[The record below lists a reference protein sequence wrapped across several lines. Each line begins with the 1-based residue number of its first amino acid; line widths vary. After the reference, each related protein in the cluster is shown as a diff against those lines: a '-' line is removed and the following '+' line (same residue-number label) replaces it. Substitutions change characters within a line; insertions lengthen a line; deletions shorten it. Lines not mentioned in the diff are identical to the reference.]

1 MVRTVTKNSK
11 TSVFQ
16 TIKNKLITPGNWL
29 CFFSGFLLVF
39 AYAPFSYWGLALIL
53 PSIILYQVRQATPK
67 VAAKKIALFAFGW
80 FSSGISWVHVSIDQ
94 FGGLPLVFSLLLM
107 LALCAYLAIF
117 PALAG
122 YLTAKIAK
130 NKQVNLWL
138 FPSVWLLCEYLR
150 SVVLTGFPWL
160 SLGYSQIDSPLA
172 SFAPII
178 GEVGLTGII
187 LLLNICWVKIY
198 CVCSDFY
205 SDTSPDLRNKKN
217 HPNAVMVATSSS
229 LTVTRK
235 DLAFPLALAASI
247 ILTSFTLTQVSWTE
261 LTGKSAKVALIQ
273 GNIAQSIKWQPEQ
286 EWPTMLK
293 YLDLT
298 RLNYDADIIVWPE
311 SAIPA
316 LEPAVQDYLST
327 VNRSAILNNSAV
339 ITGLI
344 NYNFESKEYFN
355 ALLVLGKKDTADEQ
369 GYYYNHSNRY
379 YKSHL
384 LPIGE
389 FVPFQELLRPIA
401 PFFNLPM
408 SSFTAGNY
416 VQPNL
421 VANNLHILPLNCFEI
436 AFPMQLAA
444 NLTDATDMILTVS
457 NDAWFG
463 DSHGPHQHFEIA
475 RMRALEFGRPLVR
488 ATNNG
493 VTGIINH
500 LGEVTAVAPQF
511 EEVVLR
517 GTVDFVTGDT
527 PYSQWPN
534 LILWMMILM
543 PLTLMKCF
551 KF

>member
-1 MVRTVTKNSK
+1 MTKTTKSSIFQ
-11 TSVFQ
+11 SVK
-16 TIKNKLITPGNWL
+16 IKLTNPSNWL
-29 CFFSGFLLVF
+29 CFISGFLLVF
-39 AYAPFSYWGLALIL
+39 SYAPFSYWWLALVL
-53 PSIILYQVRQATPK
+53 PSVILHQIRHATPK
-67 VAAKKIALFAFGW
+67 VAAKKMALFAFGW

-94 FGGLPLVFSLLLM
+94 FGGLPLIFSLLLM
-107 LALCAYLAIF
+107 LALCAYLALF

-122 YLTAKIAK
+122 YLAARIAK
-130 NKQVNLWL
+130 NKQMNLWL
-138 FPSVWLLCEYLR
+138 LPPIWLFCEYLR

-160 SLGYSQIDSPLA
+160 SLGYSQIDSPLSA
-172 SFAPII
+172 FAPVI

-187 LLLNICWVKIY
+187 LLLNICLVKIY
-198 CVCSDFY
+198 CTCSELFKQQNQE
-205 SDTSPDLRNKKN
+205 SLNRS
-217 HPNAVMVATSSS
+217 TSSS
-229 LTVTRK
+229 L
-235 DLAFPLALAASI
+235 APPIAL
-247 ILTSFTLTQVSWTE
+247 ILCIFSTSMVFTQISWTE
-261 LTGKSAKVALIQ
+261 LTGKSSKVALIQ

-298 RLNYDADIIVWPE
+298 RVNYDADLIVWPE

-327 VNRSAILNNSAV
+327 VNRSAMLNNSTI

-355 ALLVLGKKDTADEQ
+355 ALLVLGKKNAEDEQ

-389 FVPFQELLRPIA
+389 FVPFQELLRPLA

-436 AFPMQLAA
+436 AFPKQLAA
-444 NLTDATDMILTVS
+444 NFTDKTDMILTVS

-475 RMRALEFGRPLVR
+475 RMRALEFGRPLIR

-493 VTGIINH
+493 VTGMINH
-500 LGEVTAVAPQF
+500 LGEVTAIAPQF

-517 GTVDFVTGDT
+517 GEIDFVSGDT

-534 LILWMMILM
+534 LILWLMIVV
-543 PLTLMKCF
+543 PLLLLKSA
-551 KF
+551 KL

>member
-1 MVRTVTKNSK
+1 VTNTTKISTLKSVK
-11 TSVFQ
+11 T
-16 TIKNKLITPGNWL
+16 KLTNPSNWL
-29 CFFSGFLLVF
+29 CFISGFLLVF
-39 AYAPFSYWGLALIL
+39 AYAPFSYWWLALVL
-53 PSIILYQVRQATPK
+53 PSVVLHQIRHASPK
-67 VAAKKIALFAFGW
+67 VAAKKVSLFAFGW

-94 FGGLPLVFSLLLM
+94 FGGLPLIFSLLLM
-107 LALCAYLAIF
+107 LALCAYLSLF

-122 YLTAKIAK
+122 YLTARIAK

-138 FPSVWLLCEYLR
+138 LPSIWLLCEYLR

-160 SLGYSQIDSPLA
+160 SLGYSQIDSPL
-172 SFAPII
+172 STFAPVI
-178 GEVGLTGII
+178 GEVGLTGIV
-187 LLLNICWVKIY
+187 LLINICWVKIY
-198 CVCSDFY
+198 CIAVEISTK
-205 SDTSPDLRNKKN
+205 SNHQSSNTATSPTTSKN
-217 HPNAVMVATSSS
+217 LIFPI
-229 LTVTRK
+229 
-235 DLAFPLALAASI
+235 AFPIALIASI
-247 ILTSFTLTQVSWTE
+247 LVTSFALNQVSWTT
-261 LTGKSAKVALIQ
+261 LTGKSTKVALIQ

-298 RLNYDADIIVWPE
+298 RVNYDADLIIWPE

-316 LEPAVQDYLST
+316 LEPAVQDYLGT
-327 VNRSAILNNSAV
+327 VNRSALLNDSAV
-339 ITGLI
+339 ITGLLS
-344 NYNFESKEYFN
+344 YNFESKEYFN
-355 ALLVLGKKDTADEQ
+355 GIVVLGKKTADDEQ
-369 GYYYNHSNRY
+369 GYYYNNSNRY

-401 PFFNLPM
+401 PFFNLPN

-421 VANNLHILPLNCFEI
+421 IAKELHILPLNCFEI
-436 AFPMQLAA
+436 AFPLQLAA
-444 NLTDATDMILTVS
+444 NFTDKTDIILTVS

-475 RMRALEFGRPLVR
+475 RMRALEFARPLVR

-500 LGEVTAVAPQF
+500 LGEVTAIAPQF
-511 EEVVLR
+511 EEVVLK
-517 GTVDFVTGDT
+517 GTVDLVTGDT

-534 LILWMMILM
+534 LILWLMILL
-543 PLTLMKCF
+543 PLSLMKVLRF
-551 KF
+551 

>member
-1 MVRTVTKNSK
+1 MTNISKVTLLKAM
-11 TSVFQ
+11 
-16 TIKNKLITPGNWL
+16 KNKLANPSNWL
-29 CFFSGFLLVF
+29 CFLSGFLLVF
-39 AYAPFSYWGLALIL
+39 AYAPFSLWGLSLVL
-53 PSIILYQVRQATPK
+53 PSIMLYQIKELSPK
-67 VAAKKIALFAFGW
+67 QAAKKIALFAFGW

-94 FGGLPLVFSLLLM
+94 FGGLPLIFSLLLM
-107 LALCAYLAIF
+107 LALCAYLALF

-130 NKQVNLWL
+130 SGRVNLWL
-138 FPSVWLLCEYLR
+138 FPSIWLFCEYLR

-172 SFAPII
+172 AFAPVI
-178 GEVGLTGII
+178 GEVGLTGVVLVI
-187 LLLNICWVKIY
+187 NICLIKMY
-198 CVCSDFY
+198 CFCANFIN
-205 SDTSPDLRNKKN
+205 NKN
-217 HPNAVMVATSSS
+217 QQSSVVLSRKS
-229 LTVTRK
+229 L
-235 DLAFPLALAASI
+235 AIPLTLMLSI
-247 ILTSFTLTQVSWTE
+247 MLTSVVLAQLSWTK
-261 LTGKSAKVALIQ
+261 LTGESIKVALIQ

-298 RLNYDADIIVWPE
+298 RVNNDADLIVWPE

-316 LEPAVQDYLST
+316 LEPAVQDYLNT
-327 VNRSAILNNSAV
+327 VNRSAILNNSAI
-339 ITGLI
+339 ITGVI

-355 ALLVLGKKDTADEQ
+355 ALLVLGKKNTEDEQ
-369 GYYYNHSNRY
+369 GYYYNHNNRY

-389 FVPFQELLRPIA
+389 FVPFQDLLRPIA

-421 VANNLHILPLNCFEI
+421 IANNLHILPLNCFEI
-436 AFPMQLAA
+436 AFPAQLAA
-444 NLTDATDMILTVS
+444 NYTDNTDMILTVS

-493 VTGIINH
+493 VTGMINH
-500 LGEVTAVAPQF
+500 LGEVTEIAPQF

-517 GTVDFVTGDT
+517 GTVEFVTGDT

-534 LILWMMILM
+534 LILWLMILL
-543 PLTLMKCF
+543 PITVMKAF
-551 KF
+551 KL

>member
-1 MVRTVTKNSK
+1 MTKISK
-11 TSVFQ
+11 FSILKS
-16 TIKNKLITPGNWL
+16 IKNKLTTPSNWL
-29 CFFSGFLLVF
+29 CFLSGFFLVF
-39 AYAPFSYWGLALIL
+39 AYAPFSYWWLALTL
-53 PSIILYQVRQATPK
+53 PSIMLLQVRHASPK
-67 VAAKKIALFAFGW
+67 VAAKKIALFSFGW

-94 FGGLPLVFSLLLM
+94 FGGLPLIFSLLLM
-107 LALCAYLAIF
+107 LGLCVYLSLF

-130 NKQVNLWL
+130 KKHVNLWL
-138 FPSVWLLCEYLR
+138 LPSIWLLCEYLR

-172 SFAPII
+172 SFAPVI
-178 GEVGLTGII
+178 GEVGITGII
-187 LLLNICWVKIY
+187 LLINICWVKIY
-198 CVCSDFY
+198 CTGSDLLNNKNQASSITVDTKILTCSRI
-205 SDTSPDLRNKKN
+205 L
-217 HPNAVMVATSSS
+217 
-229 LTVTRK
+229 
-235 DLAFPLALAASI
+235 PLAIPMGLIISI
-247 ILTSFTLTQVSWTE
+247 VLTSLALTQVNWTE

-298 RLNYDADIIVWPE
+298 RVNYDADIIVWPE

-327 VNRSAILNNSAV
+327 VNRSAMLNNSTV

-355 ALLVLGKKDTADEQ
+355 ALLVLGKKNSDDEQ
-369 GYYYNHSNRY
+369 GYSYNHSNRY

-401 PFFNLPM
+401 PLFNLPQ
-408 SSFTAGNY
+408 SSFTSGNY

-421 VANNLHILPLNCFEI
+421 IANGLHILPLNCFEI

-444 NLTDATDMILTVS
+444 NFTNDTAMILTVS

-463 DSHGPHQHFEIA
+463 DSHGPHQHFEMA

-500 LGEVTAVAPQF
+500 LGDVTAIAPQF

-517 GTVDFVTGDT
+517 GTVEFVVGDT

-534 LILWMMILM
+534 LILWLMILA
-543 PLTLMKCF
+543 PLTLMKSF

>member
-1 MVRTVTKNSK
+1 MINISK
-11 TSVFQ
+11 ASLFTS
-16 TIKNKLITPGNWL
+16 IKSKLTNPSNWL
-29 CFFSGFLLVF
+29 SFLSGFLLVF
-39 AYAPFSYWGLALIL
+39 AYAPFSFWWLTLIL
-53 PSIILYQVRQATPK
+53 PCIVFYQVKDTSPK
-67 VAAKKIALFAFGW
+67 QAAKKMALFAFGW

-94 FGGLPLVFSLLLM
+94 FGGLPLIFSLLLM
-107 LALCAYLAIF
+107 LALCAYLALF
-117 PALAG
+117 PTMAG
-122 YLTAKIAK
+122 YLTAKLAR
-130 NKQVNLWL
+130 NNRVNLWF

-172 SFAPII
+172 NFAPVI
-178 GEVGLTGII
+178 GEVGLTGVVLAI
-187 LLLNICWVKIY
+187 NICLVKIY
-198 CVCSDFY
+198 CFY
-205 SDTSPDLRNKKN
+205 ANFNNKKN
-217 HPNAVMVATSSS
+217 QAPP
-229 LTVTRK
+229 VTLSTK
-235 DLAFPLALAASI
+235 SLALPVTLLLSIVLSSI
-247 ILTSFTLTQVSWTE
+247 ILAQINWTE
-261 LTGKSAKVALIQ
+261 LTGKSTKVALIQ

-298 RLNYDADIIVWPE
+298 RVNYDVDIIVWPE

-316 LEPAVQDYLST
+316 LEPAVQDYLDT
-327 VNRSAILNNSAV
+327 VNRSAMLNNSAI

-355 ALLVLGKKDTADEQ
+355 ALLVLGKKNAEDEQ

-379 YKSHL
+379 YKNHL

-436 AFPMQLAA
+436 AFPTQLAA
-444 NLTDATDMILTVS
+444 NYTDDTDMILTVS

-500 LGEVTAVAPQF
+500 LGEVTAIAPQF
-511 EEVVLR
+511 EEVVLK
-517 GTVDFVTGDT
+517 GTVEFVKGDT

-534 LILWMMILM
+534 LILWLMILL
-543 PLTLMKCF
+543 PITLLKIA
-551 KF
+551 KL

>member
-1 MVRTVTKNSK
+1 VTKTAKYSTLK
-11 TSVFQ
+11 SV
-16 TIKNKLITPGNWL
+16 KAKLTDPRNWL
-29 CFFSGFLLVF
+29 CFISGFLLVF
-39 AYAPFSYWGLALIL
+39 AYAPFSYWYLALIL
-53 PSIILYQVRQATPK
+53 PSIVLHQVRHATPK
-67 VAAKKIALFAFGW
+67 VAAKRMALFAFGW

-94 FGGLPLVFSLLLM
+94 FGGLPLIFSLLLM
-107 LALCAYLAIF
+107 LALCVYLSLF
-117 PALAG
+117 SALAG
-122 YLTAKIAK
+122 YLTARIAK

-138 FPSVWLLCEYLR
+138 FPSIWLLCEYLR

-160 SLGYSQIDSPLA
+160 SLGYSQIDSPLSA
-172 SFAPII
+172 FAPVI
-178 GEVGLTGII
+178 GEVGITGLV
-187 LLLNICWVKIY
+187 LLINICWVKVY
-198 CVCSDFY
+198 CSFAQQFKNRHQEALNSTEDIATGASFI
-205 SDTSPDLRNKKN
+205 SHIISPI
-217 HPNAVMVATSSS
+217 AII
-229 LTVTRK
+229 
-235 DLAFPLALAASI
+235 ASI
-247 ILTSFTLTQVSWTE
+247 ALTNFALTQQDWVT
-261 LTGKSAKVALIQ
+261 LTGKSTKVALIQ
-273 GNIAQSIKWQPEQ
+273 GNIPQSIKWQPEQ

-298 RLNYDADIIVWPE
+298 RVNYDADLIIWPE

-316 LEPAVQDYLST
+316 LEPAVQDYLGT
-327 VNRSAILNNSAV
+327 VNRSAILNDSAI

-355 ALLVLGKKDTADEQ
+355 ALLVIGKKNAEDEQ

-421 VANNLHILPLNCFEI
+421 IAKNIHILPLNCFEI
-436 AFPMQLAA
+436 AFPLQLAA
-444 NLTDATDMILTVS
+444 NFTNQTDMILTVS

-475 RMRALEFGRPLVR
+475 RMRALEFARPLVR

-500 LGEVTAVAPQF
+500 LGEVTAIAPQF
-511 EEVVLR
+511 EETVLK
-517 GTVDFVTGDT
+517 GTVNFVTGDT

-534 LILWMMILM
+534 LILWLMILL
-543 PLTLMKCF
+543 PLSLMKALRL
-551 KF
+551 

>member
-1 MVRTVTKNSK
+1 VTNISK
-11 TSVFQ
+11 APLFKSL
-16 TIKNKLITPGNWL
+16 KSKLANPSNWL
-29 CFFSGFLLVF
+29 CFLSGFLLVF
-39 AYAPFSYWGLALIL
+39 AYAPFSLWWLTLIL
-53 PSIILYQVRQATPK
+53 PSIMLYQIKDAPPK
-67 VAAKKIALFAFGW
+67 QAAKKIALFAFGW

-94 FGGLPLVFSLLLM
+94 FGGLPLIFSLLLM
-107 LALCAYLAIF
+107 LALCAYLALF
-117 PALAG
+117 PTLAG
-122 YLTAKIAK
+122 YLTARVAK
-130 NKQVNLWL
+130 HGRVNLLL
-138 FPSVWLLCEYLR
+138 FPSIWLLCEYLR

-172 SFAPII
+172 SFAPVI
-178 GEVGLTGII
+178 GEVGLTGIVLVI
-187 LLLNICWVKIY
+187 NICLVKIY
-198 CVCSDFY
+198 CFY
-205 SDTSPDLRNKKN
+205 ADIISNKNQTSPVVLSRN
-217 HPNAVMVATSSS
+217 S
-229 LTVTRK
+229 
-235 DLAFPLALAASI
+235 LALPLTLIISI
-247 ILTSFTLTQVSWTE
+247 MLTSVVLAKVSWTE
-261 LTGKSAKVALIQ
+261 LTGKSIKVALIQ

-298 RLNYDADIIVWPE
+298 RVNYDADLIVWPE

-316 LEPAVQDYLST
+316 LEPAVQDYLDT
-327 VNRSAILNNSAV
+327 VNRSAILNNSAI

-355 ALLVLGKKDTADEQ
+355 ALLVLGKKNTEDEQ

-379 YKSHL
+379 YKNHL

-421 VANNLHILPLNCFEI
+421 IANNLHILPLNCFEI
-436 AFPMQLAA
+436 AFPTQLAA
-444 NLTDATDMILTVS
+444 NYTDDTDMILTVS

-500 LGEVTAVAPQF
+500 LGEVTEIAPQF
-511 EEVVLR
+511 EEVVLK
-517 GTVDFVTGDT
+517 GTVEFVKGDT

-534 LILWMMILM
+534 LILWLMILA
-543 PLTLMKCF
+543 PIILLKIF
-551 KF
+551 KI

>member
-1 MVRTVTKNSK
+1 MTKINTFFFLQLIKSK
-11 TSVFQ
+11 LT
-16 TIKNKLITPGNWL
+16 TPSNWL
-29 CFFSGFLLVF
+29 CFFSGFFLVF
-39 AYAPFSYWGLALIL
+39 AYAPFSYWWLALIL
-53 PSIILYQVRQATPK
+53 PSIILYQVRNASPK
-67 VAAKKIALFAFGW
+67 IAAKKIALFAFGW

-94 FGGLPLVFSLLLM
+94 FGGLPLIFSLLLM

-122 YLTAKIAK
+122 YLTARIAK
-130 NKQVNLWL
+130 NKQINLWL
-138 FPSVWLLCEYLR
+138 LPSVWLLCEYLR

-172 SFAPII
+172 SFAPVI

-187 LLLNICWVKIY
+187 LLLNICWVNIY
-198 CVCSDFY
+198 CVGSDLL
-205 SDTSPDLRNKKN
+205 SNSNSNNDDNTGKENQTNTAP
-217 HPNAVMVATSSS
+217 
-229 LTVTRK
+229 VTRK
-235 DLAFPLALAASI
+235 KLTLPVTLAASI
-247 ILTSFTLTQVSWTE
+247 MLISLALTQVSWIE
-261 LTGKSAKVALIQ
+261 LTGKSTKVALIQ
-273 GNIAQSIKWQPEQ
+273 GNVAQSIKFQPEQ

-298 RLNYDADIIVWPE
+298 RVNYDADLIIWPE
-311 SAIPA
+311 SAIPTP
-316 LEPAVQDYLST
+316 EPESVVQEYLYT
-327 VNRSAILNNSAV
+327 VNRSAMLNNSTI
-339 ITGLI
+339 ITGII

-355 ALLVLGKKDTADEQ
+355 ALIVLGKKNTEDEQ
-369 GYYYNHSNRY
+369 GYYYNNSNKY

-408 SSFTAGNY
+408 SSFTPGNY

-421 VANNLHILPLNCFEI
+421 IANNLHILPLNCFEV
-436 AFPMQLAA
+436 AFPAQLAA
-444 NLTDATDMILTVS
+444 NLTDNTDMILTVS

-500 LGEVTAVAPQF
+500 LGKVTAIAPQF
-511 EEVVLR
+511 EEIVLR
-517 GTVDFVTGDT
+517 GTVEFVSGDT

-534 LILWMMILM
+534 LILWLMIIV
-543 PLTLMKCF
+543 PLIFMKAF
-551 KF
+551 KL

>member
-1 MVRTVTKNSK
+1 MTNISK
-11 TSVFQ
+11 VSLFES
-16 TIKNKLITPGNWL
+16 IKSKVANPSNWL
-29 CFFSGFLLVF
+29 CFLSGFLLVF
-39 AYAPFSYWGLALIL
+39 AYAPFSLWWLSLIL
-53 PSIILYQVRQATPK
+53 PSIMLYQIKEASPK
-67 VAAKKIALFAFGW
+67 KAAKKIALFAFGW

-94 FGGLPLVFSLLLM
+94 YGGLPLIFSLLLM
-107 LALCAYLAIF
+107 LALCAYLALF
-117 PALAG
+117 PTLAG
-122 YLTAKIAK
+122 YLSARIAK
-130 NKQVNLWL
+130 NKRLNLWL
-138 FPSVWLLCEYLR
+138 FPSIWLLCEYLR

-172 SFAPII
+172 SLAPVI
-178 GEVGLTGII
+178 GEVGLTGIVLI
-187 LLLNICWVKIY
+187 INICVVKIY
-198 CVCSDFY
+198 CFY
-205 SDTSPDLRNKKN
+205 AVFFNNKN
-217 HPNAVMVATSSS
+217 QTTPMVLS
-229 LTVTRK
+229 RK
-235 DLAFPLALAASI
+235 SLALPLTLLISI
-247 ILTSFTLTQVSWTE
+247 MLTSVVLAQVSWTE
-261 LTGKSAKVALIQ
+261 LTGKSAKMALVQ

-298 RLNYDADIIVWPE
+298 RVNYDADLIVWPE

-316 LEPAVQDYLST
+316 LEPAVQDYLDT
-327 VNRSAILNNSAV
+327 VNRSAILNNSAI

-355 ALLVLGKKDTADEQ
+355 ALLVLGKKNTEDEQ

-379 YKSHL
+379 YKNHL

-421 VANNLHILPLNCFEI
+421 IANNLHILPLNCFEI
-436 AFPMQLAA
+436 AFPTQLAA
-444 NLTDATDMILTVS
+444 NYTADTDMILTVS

-493 VTGIINH
+493 ITGMINH
-500 LGEVTAVAPQF
+500 LGEVTAIAPQF

-517 GTVDFVTGDT
+517 GTVEFVKGDT

-534 LILWMMILM
+534 LILWLMIVV
-543 PLTLMKCF
+543 PITLMKVF
-551 KF
+551 KL

>member
-1 MVRTVTKNSK
+1 MIKTTKLSLFQSLK
-11 TSVFQ
+11 TTLTSQ
-16 TIKNKLITPGNWL
+16 SNWL
-29 CFFSGFLLVF
+29 CFVSGFLLVF
-39 AYAPFSYWGLALIL
+39 AYAPFSYWCLALVL
-53 PSIILYQVRQATPK
+53 PSIALYQIRHATPK
-67 VAAKKIALFAFGW
+67 NAAKKLCLFAFGW

-94 FGGLPLVFSLLLM
+94 HGGLPLTISLLLM
-107 LALCAYLAIF
+107 LALCAYLALF
-117 PALAG
+117 SGLAG
-122 YLTAKIAK
+122 YLTARITK
-130 NKQVNLWL
+130 NKRVNLWFL
-138 FPSVWLLCEYLR
+138 PSVWLFCEYLR

-160 SLGYSQIDSPLA
+160 SLGYSQIDGPL
-172 SFAPII
+172 SVYAPVI
-178 GEVGLTGII
+178 GEVGITAIVLLT
-187 LLLNICWVKIY
+187 NICLVQSY
-198 CVCSDFY
+198 CYFKEQFSDNEKAPSKNY
-205 SDTSPDLRNKKN
+205 VARNLVI
-217 HPNAVMVATSSS
+217 PISF
-229 LTVTRK
+229 L
-235 DLAFPLALAASI
+235 I
-247 ILTSFTLTQVSWTE
+247 GIGLTSLLMTQLHWTE
-261 LTGKSAKVALIQ
+261 LTGKSTKVALIQ

-293 YLDLT
+293 YLDLS
-298 RLNYDADIIVWPE
+298 RVNYDADLIVWPE

-327 VNRSAILNNSAV
+327 VNRSALLNDSAI

-355 ALLVLGKKDTADEQ
+355 ALLVLGKKNDEDDA

-379 YKSHL
+379 YKNHL

-401 PFFNLPM
+401 PLFNLPM
-408 SSFTAGNY
+408 SAFTPGNY

-421 VANNLHILPLNCFEI
+421 IAKGIHILPLNCFEI
-436 AFPMQLAA
+436 AFPKQLAA
-444 NLTDATDMILTVS
+444 NFTNKTDIILTVS

-500 LGEVTAVAPQF
+500 LGEVTALAPQF
-511 EEVVLR
+511 EEAVLK
-517 GTVDFVTGDT
+517 GSVGFVKGDT

-534 LILWMMILM
+534 LILWLMILL
-543 PLTLMKCF
+543 PIALLKGL
-551 KF
+551 KA

>member
-1 MVRTVTKNSK
+1 MTNISRASTFQSIKSK
-11 TSVFQ
+11 LT
-16 TIKNKLITPGNWL
+16 TPSNWL
-29 CFFSGFLLVF
+29 CFFSGFFLVF
-39 AYAPFSYWGLALIL
+39 AYAPFSYWWLALIL
-53 PSIILYQVRQATPK
+53 PSIILHQVRHATPK

-94 FGGLPLVFSLLLM
+94 YGGLPLIFSLLLM

-122 YLTAKIAK
+122 YLTATIAK
-130 NKQVNLWL
+130 NKRINLWL

-172 SFAPII
+172 SFSPII

-198 CVCSDFY
+198 CVY
-205 SDTSPDLRNKKN
+205 AGLLNTKN
-217 HPNAVMVATSSS
+217 QTNAVTE
-229 LTVTRK
+229 TRK
-235 DLAFPLALAASI
+235 NLIFPFVLAVSI
-247 ILTSFTLTQVSWTE
+247 ILTSFALTQVSWTE

-273 GNIAQSIKWQPEQ
+273 GNIPQSIKWQPEQ

-298 RLNYDADIIVWPE
+298 RVNYDADIIVWPE

-355 ALLVLGKKDTADEQ
+355 ALLVLGKKNTEDEQ
-369 GYYYNHSNRY
+369 GYYYNNSNRY

-408 SSFTAGNY
+408 SSFTPGNY

-421 VANNLHILPLNCFEI
+421 TANNLHILPLNCFEI
-436 AFPMQLAA
+436 AFPTLLAA
-444 NLTDATDMILTVS
+444 NLTADTDIILTVS

-475 RMRALEFGRPLVR
+475 RMRALEFGRPLLR

-500 LGEVTAVAPQF
+500 LGEVTAIAPQF

-517 GTVDFVTGDT
+517 GTVEFVTGDT

-534 LILWMMILM
+534 LILWLMILV
-543 PLTLMKCF
+543 PLTVMKCC
-551 KF
+551 KL

>member
-1 MVRTVTKNSK
+1 VTKINKVSFLQ
-11 TSVFQ
+11 S
-16 TIKNKLITPGNWL
+16 IKNKLTTPSNWL

-39 AYAPFSYWGLALIL
+39 AYAPFSYWWLALIL
-53 PSIILYQVRQATPK
+53 PSIILHQVRDASPK

-94 FGGLPLVFSLLLM
+94 FGGLPLIFSLLLM

-122 YLTAKIAK
+122 YLTARIAK

-138 FPSVWLLCEYLR
+138 LPSVWLLCEYLR

-172 SFAPII
+172 SFAPVI

-198 CVCSDFY
+198 CVSSDLL
-205 SDTSPDLRNKKN
+205 SNSNSNDNTNKEN
-217 HPNAVMVATSSS
+217 QTNIAP
-229 LTVTRK
+229 VTRK
-235 DLAFPLALAASI
+235 NLALPATLAVSI
-247 ILTSFTLTQVSWTE
+247 MLISFALAQVSWTE
-261 LTGKSAKVALIQ
+261 LTGKSIKVALIQ
-273 GNIAQSIKWQPEQ
+273 GNVAQSIKWQPEQ

-298 RLNYDADIIVWPE
+298 RVNYDADLIVWPE

-327 VNRSAILNNSAV
+327 VNRSAMLNNSTI

-355 ALLVLGKKDTADEQ
+355 ALIVLGKKNTEDEQ
-369 GYYYNHSNRY
+369 GYYYNNSNKY

-408 SSFTAGNY
+408 SSFTPGNY

-421 VANNLHILPLNCFEI
+421 IANNLHILPLNCFEV
-436 AFPMQLAA
+436 AFPAQLAA
-444 NLTDATDMILTVS
+444 NLTHDTDMILTVS

-463 DSHGPHQHFEIA
+463 DSHGPHQHFEIS

-500 LGEVTAVAPQF
+500 LGEVTAIAPQF

-517 GTVDFVTGDT
+517 GTVEFVSGDT
-527 PYSQWPN
+527 PYSQWSN
-534 LILWMMILM
+534 LILWLMVLVPLILM
-543 PLTLMKCF
+543 KAF
-551 KF
+551 KL

>member
-1 MVRTVTKNSK
+1 MTNIIKA
-11 TSVFQ
+11 SVFQ
-16 TIKNKLITPGNWL
+16 SIKSKLTNPSNWL
-29 CFFSGFLLVF
+29 CFLSGFFLVF
-39 AYAPFSYWGLALIL
+39 AYAPFSYWWLALTL
-53 PSIILYQVRQATPK
+53 PSIMLYQVKNSSPR
-67 VAAKKIALFAFGW
+67 VAAKKTALFAFGW

-94 FGGLPLVFSLLLM
+94 FGGLPLIVSLLLM

-122 YLTAKIAK
+122 YLTARIAK
-130 NKQVNLWL
+130 NKHVNLWL
-138 FPSVWLLCEYLR
+138 FPSIWLLCEYLR
-150 SVVLTGFPWL
+150 AVVLTGFPWL

-172 SFAPII
+172 SFAPVI

-187 LLLNICWVKIY
+187 LVLNICWVKIY
-198 CVCSDFY
+198 CFCLDY
-205 SDTSPDLRNKKN
+205 INNKNQKSSITLSHKN
-217 HPNAVMVATSSS
+217 LLLPLS
-229 LTVTRK
+229 LVVG
-235 DLAFPLALAASI
+235 I
-247 ILTSFTLTQVSWTE
+247 MLTSFSFTHVSWTE
-261 LTGKSAKVALIQ
+261 LTGKSTKVALIQ
-273 GNIAQSIKWQPEQ
+273 GNVAQSIKWQPEQ

-298 RLNYDADIIVWPE
+298 RVNYDADLIVWPE

-327 VNRSAILNNSAV
+327 VNSSAILNNSTI

-355 ALLVLGKKDTADEQ
+355 ALVVLGKKNTEDEQ

-416 VQPNL
+416 IQPNL
-421 VANNLHILPLNCFEI
+421 IANNLHILPLNCFEI

-444 NLTDATDMILTVS
+444 NFTDDTDMILTVS

-493 VTGIINH
+493 VTGMINH
-500 LGEVTAVAPQF
+500 LGEVTAIAPQF
-511 EEVVLR
+511 EEVVLK
-517 GTVDFVTGDT
+517 GTVEFVKGDT

-534 LILWMMILM
+534 LILWLMILL
-543 PLTLMKCF
+543 PLTLMKIF
-551 KF
+551 KL

>member
-1 MVRTVTKNSK
+1 MTNISK
-11 TSVFQ
+11 VLLFKSL
-16 TIKNKLITPGNWL
+16 KSKLANPSNWL
-29 CFFSGFLLVF
+29 CFLSGFLLVF
-39 AYAPFSYWGLALIL
+39 AYAPFSLWWLTLIL
-53 PSIILYQVRQATPK
+53 PSIMLYQIKDASPK
-67 VAAKKIALFAFGW
+67 QAAKKIALFAFGW

-94 FGGLPLVFSLLLM
+94 FGGLPLIFSLLLM
-107 LALCAYLAIF
+107 LALCAYLALF
-117 PALAG
+117 PTLAG
-122 YLTAKIAK
+122 YLTARIAK
-130 NKQVNLWL
+130 NKRVNLWL
-138 FPSVWLLCEYLR
+138 FPSIWLLCEYLR

-172 SFAPII
+172 SFAPVI
-178 GEVGLTGII
+178 GEVGLTGIVLVI
-187 LLLNICWVKIY
+187 NICLVKMY
-198 CVCSDFY
+198 CFFANFIHKKNQ
-205 SDTSPDLRNKKN
+205 TSPAL
-217 HPNAVMVATSSS
+217 SSHKS
-229 LTVTRK
+229 LAIPFS
-235 DLAFPLALAASI
+235 LILSI
-247 ILTSFTLTQVSWTE
+247 VLTSALLAQVSWTE
-261 LTGKSAKVALIQ
+261 LTDKSIKVALVQ

-298 RLNYDADIIVWPE
+298 RVNYDADLIVWPE

-316 LEPAVQDYLST
+316 LEPAVQDYLDT
-327 VNRSAILNNSAV
+327 VNRSAILNNSAI

-355 ALLVLGKKDTADEQ
+355 ALLVLGKKNTEDEQ

-379 YKSHL
+379 YKNHL

-421 VANNLHILPLNCFEI
+421 IANNLHILPLNCFEI
-436 AFPMQLAA
+436 AFPTQLAA
-444 NLTDATDMILTVS
+444 NYTDDTDMILTVS

-500 LGEVTAVAPQF
+500 LGVVTEIAPQF

-517 GTVDFVTGDT
+517 GTVEFVKGDT

-534 LILWMMILM
+534 LILWLMILAPIM
-543 PLTLMKCF
+543 LLKIF
-551 KF
+551 KI

>member
-1 MVRTVTKNSK
+1 MTNISK
-11 TSVFQ
+11 VSLFES
-16 TIKNKLITPGNWL
+16 IKCKLANPSNWL
-29 CFFSGFLLVF
+29 SFLSGFLLVF
-39 AYAPFSYWGLALIL
+39 AYAPFSLWWLTLIL
-53 PSIILYQVRQATPK
+53 PSIMLYQIKDVSPK
-67 VAAKKIALFAFGW
+67 QAAKKIALFAFGW

-94 FGGLPLVFSLLLM
+94 FGGLPLIFSLLLM
-107 LALCAYLAIF
+107 LALCAYLALF
-117 PALAG
+117 PTLAG
-122 YLTAKIAK
+122 YLTARIAK
-130 NKQVNLWL
+130 NKRLNLWL
-138 FPSVWLLCEYLR
+138 FPSIWLLCEYLR

-172 SFAPII
+172 SFAPVI
-178 GEVGLTGII
+178 GEVGLTGIVLVI
-187 LLLNICWVKIY
+187 NICFVKIY
-198 CVCSDFY
+198 CFY
-205 SDTSPDLRNKKN
+205 AGFISNKN
-217 HPNAVMVATSSS
+217 QTTPMVLS
-229 LTVTRK
+229 RK
-235 DLAFPLALAASI
+235 SLALPLTLLISI
-247 ILTSFTLTQVSWTE
+247 MLTSVVLAQVNWTE
-261 LTGKSAKVALIQ
+261 LTGKTTKVALVQ

-298 RLNYDADIIVWPE
+298 RVNYDADLIVWPE

-316 LEPAVQDYLST
+316 LEPAVQDYLDT
-327 VNRSAILNNSAV
+327 VNRSAILNNSAI

-355 ALLVLGKKDTADEQ
+355 ALLVLGKKNTEDEQ

-379 YKSHL
+379 YKNHL

-436 AFPMQLAA
+436 AFPTQLAA
-444 NLTDATDMILTVS
+444 NYTDDTDMILTVS

-493 VTGIINH
+493 VTGMINH
-500 LGEVTAVAPQF
+500 LGEVTAIAPQF

-517 GTVDFVTGDT
+517 GTVEFVKGDT

-534 LILWMMILM
+534 LILWLMILV
-543 PLTLMKCF
+543 PITLMKIF
-551 KF
+551 KL

>member
-1 MVRTVTKNSK
+1 MTNISK
-11 TSVFQ
+11 GAISQ
-16 TIKNKLITPGNWL
+16 SIRNKLLNPNHWL
-29 CFFSGFLLVF
+29 CFLSGFFLVF
-39 AYAPFSYWGLALIL
+39 AYAPFSYWWLALIL
-53 PSIILYQVRQATPK
+53 PSIMLHQVSHAPPK
-67 VAAKKIALFAFGW
+67 LAAKKMALFAFGW

-94 FGGLPLVFSLLLM
+94 FGGLPLIVSLLLM
-107 LALCAYLAIF
+107 LGLCAYLALF

-122 YLTAKIAK
+122 YLTARFSK

-138 FPSVWLLCEYLR
+138 LPPIWLFCEYLR

-172 SFAPII
+172 TFAPII
-178 GEVGLTGII
+178 GEVGLTGIVLI
-187 LLLNICWVKIY
+187 LNICLVK
-198 CVCSDFY
+198 FY
-205 SDTSPDLRNKKN
+205 NVLSALFKEQSQDTNTPTSSKELIFPVVL
-217 HPNAVMVATSSS
+217 ATSLIVTS
-229 LTVTRK
+229 LV
-235 DLAFPLALAASI
+235 LS
-247 ILTSFTLTQVSWTE
+247 QVSWTM

-298 RLNYDADIIVWPE
+298 RVNYDADLIIWPE
-311 SAIPA
+311 SAIPT
-316 LEPAVQDYLST
+316 LEPAAQDYLST
-327 VNRSAILNNSAV
+327 VNRSAILNNSAI

-355 ALLVLGKKDTADEQ
+355 ALLVLGKKNAEDQQ

-389 FVPFQELLRPIA
+389 FVPFQELLRPLA

-421 VANNLHILPLNCFEI
+421 VANGLHILPLNCFEI
-436 AFPMQLAA
+436 AFPTQLAA
-444 NLTDATDMILTVS
+444 NLTNKTDMILTVS

-500 LGEVTAVAPQF
+500 LGEVTAIAPQF

-517 GTVDFVTGDT
+517 GTVEFVTGDT
-527 PYSQWPN
+527 PYSRWPN
-534 LILWMMILM
+534 LILWLMILL
-543 PLTLMKCF
+543 PLMTLKGF
-551 KF
+551 KFS

>member
-1 MVRTVTKNSK
+1 VTKAAKNSIFK
-11 TSVFQ
+11 SVKSN
-16 TIKNKLITPGNWL
+16 IKDPGNWL
-29 CFFSGFLLVF
+29 CFVSGLLLLF
-39 AYAPFSYWGLALIL
+39 AYAPFSYWWLTLIL
-53 PSIILYQVRQATPK
+53 PSIPLHQIRQATPK
-67 VAAKKIALFAFGW
+67 VAAKKLGLFAFGW

-94 FGGLPLVFSLLLM
+94 FGGLPLIFSLLLM
-107 LALCAYLAIF
+107 LALCVYLALF
-117 PALAG
+117 PALSG
-122 YLTAKIAK
+122 YLSARIAK
-130 NKQVNLWL
+130 NKQINLWL
-138 FPSVWLLCEYLR
+138 LPPIWLLCEYLR

-172 SFAPII
+172 SFAPVI

-187 LLLNICWVKIY
+187 LLINICMVKFY
-198 CVCSDFY
+198 CIGTGLF
-205 SDTSPDLRNKKN
+205 KKPHQQVN
-217 HPNAVMVATSSS
+217 SKINNGLILPTTLVV
-229 LTVTRK
+229 
-235 DLAFPLALAASI
+235 SI
-247 ILTSFTLTQVSWTE
+247 FFTCFALTQLSWTV
-261 LTGKSAKVALIQ
+261 LTGKSTKVALIQ
-273 GNIAQSIKWQPEQ
+273 GNIAQSIKWEPEQ

-298 RLNYDADIIVWPE
+298 RVNYDADIIIWPE

-316 LEPAVQDYLST
+316 LEPEIQDYLGT

-339 ITGLI
+339 ITGLLS
-344 NYNFESKEYFN
+344 YNFESREYFN
-355 ALLVLGKKDTADEQ
+355 GITVLGKKDAEDEE
-369 GYYYNHSNRY
+369 GYYYNHKNRY

-401 PFFNLPM
+401 PFFNLPQ

-416 VQPNL
+416 IQPNL
-421 VANNLHILPLNCFEI
+421 VAKNIHILPLNCFEI
-436 AFPMQLAA
+436 AFPKQLAA
-444 NLTDATDMILTVS
+444 NFTNKTDMILTVS

-488 ATNNG
+488 VTNNG

-500 LGEVTAVAPQF
+500 LGDVTAIAPQF
-511 EEVVLR
+511 KEVVLK
-517 GTVDFVTGDT
+517 GTVDFVSGDT

-534 LILWMMILM
+534 LILWLMIIL
-543 PLTLMKCF
+543 PLSIMKGL

>member
-1 MVRTVTKNSK
+1 MTSISTAVIFTSIISK
-11 TSVFQ
+11 LT
-16 TIKNKLITPGNWL
+16 NRNNWL
-29 CFFSGFLLVF
+29 CFFSGFFLVF
-39 AYAPFSYWGLALIL
+39 AYAPFSYWWLALIL
-53 PSIILYQVRQATPK
+53 PSIILHQVSHAPPK
-67 VAAKKIALFAFGW
+67 LAAKKMALFALGW

-94 FGGLPLVFSLLLM
+94 FGGLPLIVSLLLM
-107 LALCAYLAIF
+107 LALCSYLALF

-122 YLTAKIAK
+122 YLTAIFSK

-138 FPSVWLLCEYLR
+138 LPSIWLFCEYLR

-172 SFAPII
+172 NFAPII
-178 GEVGLTGII
+178 GEVGITAII
-187 LLLNICWVKIY
+187 LLVNICWVKIY
-198 CVCSDFY
+198 NILSALFKDKNQ
-205 SDTSPDLRNKKN
+205 DTNT
-217 HPNAVMVATSSS
+217 HTSS
-229 LTVTRK
+229 K
-235 DLAFPLALAASI
+235 DLIFPIVLVTSI
-247 ILTSFTLTQVSWTE
+247 LVTSFALSLVSWTE

-298 RLNYDADIIVWPE
+298 RVNYDADLIVWPE

-327 VNRSAILNNSAV
+327 VNRSAILNNSAI
-339 ITGLI
+339 ITGII
-344 NYNFESKEYFN
+344 NYNFESKEYYN
-355 ALLVLGKKDTADEQ
+355 ALLVLGKKTTEDEQ

-389 FVPFQELLRPIA
+389 FVPFQEWLRPLA

-421 VANNLHILPLNCFEI
+421 VANNFHILPLNCFEI
-436 AFPMQLAA
+436 AFPLQVAA
-444 NLTDATDMILTVS
+444 NFTDKTELLLTVS

-475 RMRALEFGRPLVR
+475 RMRALEFGRPLIR
-488 ATNNG
+488 STNNG
-493 VTGIINH
+493 VTGIVNH
-500 LGEVTAVAPQF
+500 LGEITAIAPQF

-517 GTVDFVTGDT
+517 GQVEFVTGYT

-534 LILWMMILM
+534 LILFLMVFM
-543 PLTLMKCF
+543 PLVLLKTF

>member
-1 MVRTVTKNSK
+1 MKSK
-11 TSVFQ
+11 LANPS
-16 TIKNKLITPGNWL
+16 NWL
-29 CFFSGFLLVF
+29 CFLSGFLLVF
-39 AYAPFSYWGLALIL
+39 AYAPLSLWWLTLIL
-53 PSIILYQVRQATPK
+53 PSIMLYQIKDAPPK
-67 VAAKKIALFAFGW
+67 KAAKKIALFAFGW

-94 FGGLPLVFSLLLM
+94 FGGLPLIFSLLLM
-107 LALCAYLAIF
+107 LALCAYLALF
-117 PALAG
+117 PTLAG
-122 YLTAKIAK
+122 YLTARIAN
-130 NKQVNLWL
+130 NKRVNLWL
-138 FPSVWLLCEYLR
+138 FPSIWLLCEYLR

-172 SFAPII
+172 SFAPVI
-178 GEVGLTGII
+178 GEVGLTGIVLVI
-187 LLLNICWVKIY
+187 NICLVKIY
-198 CVCSDFY
+198 CFY
-205 SDTSPDLRNKKN
+205 ADIISNKNRTSPVVLSRN
-217 HPNAVMVATSSS
+217 S
-229 LTVTRK
+229 
-235 DLAFPLALAASI
+235 LALPI
-247 ILTSFTLTQVSWTE
+247 ILLISIMLTSVVLAQMSWTK
-261 LTGKSAKVALIQ
+261 LTGKSIKVALIQ

-298 RLNYDADIIVWPE
+298 RVNYDADLIVWPE

-316 LEPAVQDYLST
+316 LEPAVQDYLDS
-327 VNRSAILNNSAV
+327 VNRSAILNNSAI

-355 ALLVLGKKDTADEQ
+355 ALLVLGKKNTEDEQ

-379 YKSHL
+379 YKNHL

-416 VQPNL
+416 IQPNL
-421 VANNLHILPLNCFEI
+421 IANNLHILPLNCFEI
-436 AFPMQLAA
+436 AFPTQLAA
-444 NLTDATDMILTVS
+444 NYTYDTDMILTVS

-500 LGEVTAVAPQF
+500 LGVVTEIAPQF

-517 GTVDFVTGDT
+517 GTVEFVKGDT

-534 LILWMMILM
+534 LILWLMILA
-543 PLTLMKCF
+543 PIILMKIF
-551 KF
+551 KI

>member
-1 MVRTVTKNSK
+1 VTNIPKFSL
-11 TSVFQ
+11 SQ
-16 TIKNKLITPGNWL
+16 SIKNNLSSRSNWL
-29 CFFSGFLLVF
+29 CFVSGFCLVF
-39 AYAPFSYWGLALIL
+39 AYAPFSLWWLALIL
-53 PSIILYQVRQATPK
+53 PSVILQQINNNSPRI
-67 VAAKKIALFAFGW
+67 AAKKLAIFAFGW

-94 FGGLPLVFSLLLM
+94 FGGLPLIVSLLLM
-107 LALCAYLAIF
+107 LGLCAYLSIY

-122 YLTAKIAK
+122 YLTARFSRQKK
-130 NKQVNLWL
+130 LNLWL
-138 FPSVWLLCEYLR
+138 LPPIWLLCEYLR
-150 SVVLTGFPWL
+150 SFILTGFPWL

-172 SFAPII
+172 TFAPVI
-178 GEVGLTGII
+178 GEVGITAAV

-198 CVCSDFY
+198 NVYAS
-205 SDTSPDLRNKKN
+205 SKNLSSKHASILNKKALLT
-217 HPNAVMVATSSS
+217 PVAIVAVIF
-229 LTVTRK
+229 LTTILLRQVTWSK
-235 DLAFPLALAASI
+235 
-247 ILTSFTLTQVSWTE
+247 
-261 LTGKSAKVALIQ
+261 LTGETAKIALVQ

-298 RLNYDADIIVWPE
+298 RVNYDADLIVWPE

-316 LEPAVQDYLST
+316 LEPAVQDYLET
-327 VNRSAILNNSAV
+327 VNRSALHNNSAI

-355 ALLVLGKKDTADEQ
+355 ALLVLGKKNNEDQQ

-379 YKSHL
+379 YKNHL

-389 FVPFQELLRPIA
+389 FVPFQELLRPLA

-421 VANNLHILPLNCFEI
+421 VANNYHILPLNCFEI
-436 AFPMQLAA
+436 AFPKQLAA
-444 NLTDATDMILTVS
+444 NFTDDTDMILTVS

-463 DSHGPHQHFEIA
+463 NSHGPHQHFEIA
-475 RMRALEFGRPLVR
+475 RMRALEFGKPLIR

-500 LGEVTAVAPQF
+500 LGQVTSLAPQF
-511 EEVVLR
+511 EEVVLK
-517 GTVDFVTGDT
+517 GEVAFVEGDT

-534 LILWMMILM
+534 LLLWIMIIL
-543 PLTLMKCF
+543 PLAAMKALRL
-551 KF
+551 

>member
-1 MVRTVTKNSK
+1 MTKTNK
-11 TSVFQ
+11 NSVFQ
-16 TIKNKLITPGNWL
+16 SIKNKLTNPSHWL
-29 CFFSGFLLVF
+29 CFLSGFFLVF
-39 AYAPFSYWGLALIL
+39 AYAPFSYWWLALIL
-53 PSIILYQVRQATPK
+53 PSITLHQVSHASPK
-67 VAAKKIALFAFGW
+67 LAAKKVALFAFGW

-94 FGGLPLVFSLLLM
+94 YGGLPLIFSLLLM

-122 YLTAKIAK
+122 YLTARITK

-138 FPSVWLLCEYLR
+138 FPSIWLLCEYLR

-172 SFAPII
+172 SFAPVI
-178 GEVGLTGII
+178 GEVGITGII

-198 CVCSDFY
+198 CNLSNSF
-205 SDTSPDLRNKKN
+205 NKTDQINTVNRTCKN
-217 HPNAVMVATSSS
+217 
-229 LTVTRK
+229 
-235 DLAFPLALAASI
+235 LAIPLALAASI
-247 ILTSFTLTQVSWTE
+247 MLISVALTQVSWTKF
-261 LTGKSAKVALIQ
+261 TGKSAKVALIQ
-273 GNIAQSIKWQPEQ
+273 GNIPQSMKWEPEQ

-298 RLNYDADIIVWPE
+298 RVNYDADIIVWPE

-316 LEPAVQDYLST
+316 VEPAVQDYLST
-327 VNRSAILNNSAV
+327 VNRSAMLNNSTI

-355 ALLVLGKKDTADEQ
+355 ALVVLGKKNTADEQ

-401 PFFNLPM
+401 PFFNLPQ

-444 NLTDATDMILTVS
+444 NFTDDTAMILTVS

-500 LGEVTAVAPQF
+500 LGKVTAIAPQF

-517 GTVDFVTGDT
+517 GKVEYVSGNT

-534 LILWMMILM
+534 LILWLMILV
-543 PLTLMKCF
+543 PLTMMKGF

>member
-1 MVRTVTKNSK
+1 VTNIHKIYIVQS
-11 TSVFQ
+11 
-16 TIKNKLITPGNWL
+16 IKNKLTTPDYWL
-29 CFFSGFLLVF
+29 CFFSGFFLVF
-39 AYAPFSYWGLALIL
+39 AYAPFSYWWLALIL
-53 PSIILYQVRQATPK
+53 PSIILHQVREASPK
-67 VAAKKIALFAFGW
+67 VAAKKVALFAFGW

-94 FGGLPLVFSLLLM
+94 YGGLPLIFSLLLM

-122 YLTAKIAK
+122 YLTARITK

-138 FPSVWLLCEYLR
+138 LPSVWLLCEYLR

-172 SFAPII
+172 SFAPVI

-198 CVCSDFY
+198 CVCSD
-205 SDTSPDLRNKKN
+205 LVNKNTGN
-217 HPNAVMVATSSS
+217 HTNTLAVIGKRLIIPVC
-229 LTVTRK
+229 
-235 DLAFPLALAASI
+235 LALNI
-247 ILTSFTLTQVSWTE
+247 ILISLSLTQVSWSK

-273 GNIAQSIKWQPEQ
+273 GNIPQSIKWQPEQ

-298 RLNYDADIIVWPE
+298 RVNYDADLIVWPE

-316 LEPAVQDYLST
+316 LEPAVQDYLTT
-327 VNRSAILNNSAV
+327 VNRSAILNNSTI

-344 NYNFESKEYFN
+344 NYNFESKKYFN
-355 ALLVLGKKDTADEQ
+355 ALLVLGKKNTEDQQ

-389 FVPFQELLRPIA
+389 FVPFQELLRPLA

-421 VANNLHILPLNCFEI
+421 IANNLHILPLNCFEV
-436 AFPMQLAA
+436 AFPAQLAA
-444 NLTDATDMILTVS
+444 NFTDDTDMILTVS

-475 RMRALEFGRPLVR
+475 RMRALEFARPLVR

-517 GTVDFVTGDT
+517 GTVEFVSGDT

-534 LILWMMILM
+534 LILWLMILV
-543 PLTLMKCF
+543 PPVVMKGF

>member
-1 MVRTVTKNSK
+1 VTKSSK
-11 TSVFQ
+11 VSIIQ
-16 TIKNKLITPGNWL
+16 SLKNKLTTPSNWL
-29 CFFSGFLLVF
+29 CFFSGFFLVF
-39 AYAPFSYWGLALIL
+39 AYAPFSLWWLSLIL
-53 PSIILYQVRQATPK
+53 PSIMLYQIRSTSSTS
-67 VAAKKIALFAFGW
+67 AAKKMALFAFGW

-94 FGGLPLVFSLLLM
+94 YGGLPLIFSLLLM
-107 LALCAYLAIF
+107 LALCAYLSLF
-117 PALAG
+117 PVLSA

-130 NKQVNLWL
+130 NNQVNLWL
-138 FPSVWLLCEYLR
+138 FPPLWLFCEYLR
-150 SVVLTGFPWL
+150 SVILTGFPWL

-172 SFAPII
+172 SFAPVI
-178 GEVGLTGII
+178 GEVGITGII

-198 CVCSDFY
+198 CVLSE
-205 SDTSPDLRNKKN
+205 LRKNKN
-217 HPNAVMVATSSS
+217 QSNTVP
-229 LTVTRK
+229 VTRK
-235 DLAFPLALAASI
+235 DLVIPLALTASI
-247 ILTSFTLTQVSWTE
+247 MLICVTLTQTTWTQLSGE
-261 LTGKSAKVALIQ
+261 SAKVALIQ
-273 GNIAQSIKWQPEQ
+273 GNIPQSIKWEPEQ

-298 RLNYDADIIVWPE
+298 RVNYDADIIVWPE

-316 LEPAVQDYLST
+316 LEPAVQDYLDT
-327 VNRSAILNNSAV
+327 VNRSAMLNNSTV

-355 ALLVLGKKDTADEQ
+355 ALLVLGKKNSDDEQ
-369 GYYYNHSNRY
+369 GYSYNHSNRY

-389 FVPFQELLRPIA
+389 FVPFQDLLRPIA
-401 PFFNLPM
+401 PFFNLPQ

-421 VANNLHILPLNCFEI
+421 VANDLHILPLNCFEI

-444 NLTDATDMILTVS
+444 NFTNDTDMILTVS

-500 LGEVTAVAPQF
+500 LGNVTAVAPQF
-511 EEVVLR
+511 EEIVLK
-517 GTVDFVTGDT
+517 GTVAFVTGDT

-534 LILWMMILM
+534 LVLWLMILV
-543 PLTLMKCF
+543 PLALMKGF

>member
-1 MVRTVTKNSK
+1 MTKLRKKSLLFSLK
-11 TSVFQ
+11 
-16 TIKNKLITPGNWL
+16 KNLFSRSNWV
-29 CFFSGFLLVF
+29 CFISGFLLVF
-39 AYAPFSYWGLALIL
+39 AYAPFSYWWLALIL
-53 PSIILYQVRQATPK
+53 PAVPLQQINTNSPK
-67 VAAKKIALFAFGW
+67 QAAKKLAIFAFGW

-94 FGGLPLVFSLLLM
+94 FGGLPLIISVLLM
-107 LALCAYLAIF
+107 LALCAYLSIY

-122 YLTAKIAK
+122 YLTARFSRK
-130 NKQVNLWL
+130 KQVNLWL
-138 FPSVWLLCEYLR
+138 LPPLWLFCEFLR
-150 SVVLTGFPWL
+150 SVILTGFPWL
-160 SLGYSQIDSPLA
+160 SFGYSQINSPLA
-172 SFAPII
+172 AFAPVTGEI
-178 GEVGLTGII
+178 GITAIV
-187 LLLNICWVKIY
+187 LLINICWVK
-198 CVCSDFY
+198 CFEVY
-205 SDTSPDLRNKKN
+205 SQSVQTNTARYANISNPKALWV
-217 HPNAVMVATSSS
+217 PVIPLMLIA
-229 LTVTRK
+229 LTTTVLSQITWSK
-235 DLAFPLALAASI
+235 
-247 ILTSFTLTQVSWTE
+247 
-261 LTGKSAKVALIQ
+261 LTGKTAKIALVQ

-298 RLNYDADIIVWPE
+298 RVNYDADIIVWPE

-327 VNRSAILNNSAV
+327 VNSSALLNNSAI

-355 ALLVLGKKDTADEQ
+355 ALLVLGKKNTEDEQ

-379 YKSHL
+379 YKHHL

-389 FVPFQELLRPIA
+389 FVPFQEILRPLA

-408 SSFTAGNY
+408 SSFTAGSY

-421 VANNLHILPLNCFEI
+421 IANNYHILPLNCFEI
-436 AFPMQLAA
+436 AFPKQLAA
-444 NLTDATDMILTVS
+444 NYTKKTDMILTVS

-475 RMRALEFGRPLVR
+475 RMRALEFGKPLIR

-500 LGEVTAVAPQF
+500 QGEVTSIAPQF
-511 EEVVLR
+511 EEIVLK
-517 GTVDFVTGDT
+517 GEVALVKGET
-527 PYSQWPN
+527 PYSQWAN
-534 LILWMMILM
+534 LMLWLMILL
-543 PLTLMKCF
+543 PITVMKAL